1 MYNSHAGIGKV
12 LNLKFTPSFT
22 TITWDPPPTVGVLSN
37 LTYHLTVTN
46 MNTGVVIINT
56 TTTSTNYSITYPQ
69 FCVEYKVNI
78 TAFSL
83 ECKGINVFIIKRTPG
98 GE

>member
-1 MYNSHAGIGKV
+1 M
-12 LNLKFTPSFT
+12 
-22 TITWDPPPTVGVLSN
+22 WDPPPAAGVLSG

-69 FCVEYKVNI
+69 FCVEYKVSI

-83 ECKGINVFIIKRTPG
+83 EYRGNSVFIIKRTPG